1 MGRRKTYAEMTKEEI
16 ITAEKKKLSGICG
29 EMDGKTR
36 KAVDSLMD
44 EAAFMSASLY
54 ELRKIINEK
63 GYTEEYQN
71 GANQKGVKKCS
82 EVEVYNT
89 MIKNY
94 MGTIKQLTEL
104 LPKPPSRSPTG
115 AGDGFED
122 FVNGRDD

>member
-29 EMDGKTR
+29 EMDEKTR
-36 KAVDSLMD
+36 KAVESLMD

-104 LPKPPSRSPTG
+104 LPKLPSRSPTG
-115 AGDGFED
+115 TGDGFED